1 MASNIKKTSPSSI
14 SVKLQHLGLLQ
25 GLMDADNLSSI
36 VNSMIGKNGA
46 HIHIQ
51 SGQLTELF
59 ILRYLNTDMTGG
71 FNSIEEFARKLP
83 ANLFALSNTCVE
95 NPYLHANRYSVADIF
110 DRIAAYGPKRFSTE
124 ILSSLIKADSTIVN
138 RPHATSNTSIET
150 IDTADLPYQ
159 AALNANNNDN
169 TMFLKFFAEGEL
181 DYLKQPYSNI
191 KTLVAETVLA
201 DAKTVK
207 ACHDCGIEL
216 VARLNDTKVMN
227 DFEKV
232 QSGLTHLSSVQ
243 VPSHSWV
250 KKGTPHRSMGYAW
263 LGKQKLIAED
273 GKSVD
278 VLKIIFTQ
286 ESLRQIKTESIR
298 RSAEK
303 ELKEIERKLVKLVK
317 VPRSCKADAQH
328 DFENIAKDLKYVTL
342 SEIEYEDVMGYAT
355 AGRPKPNAKKILTGV
370 KVHAKATINEDSVN
384 AAIEH
389 ELYYVLATTNVDTKQ
404 TQENAIS
411 LYKTYNYESDNVY
424 QWIDIKAKGKLYDSI
439 FFRSESRTRAFLA
452 LEAIAQYYA
461 RKLIIFV
468 ERALN
473 ENALSM
479 HKAK

>member
-25 GLMDADNLSSI
+25 GLMDADNLSSK

-46 HIHIQ
+46 HIQIQ
-51 SGQLTELF
+51 SGHLTELF

-169 TMFLKFFAEGEL
+169 TRFLKFFAEGEL

-216 VARLNDTKVMN
+216 VARLNDTKVMK

-263 LGKQKLIAED
+263 L
-273 GKSVD
+273 
-278 VLKIIFTQ
+278 
-286 ESLRQIKTESIR
+286 
-298 RSAEK
+298 
-303 ELKEIERKLVKLVK
+303 
-317 VPRSCKADAQH
+317 
-328 DFENIAKDLKYVTL
+328 
-342 SEIEYEDVMGYAT
+342 
-355 AGRPKPNAKKILTGV
+355 
-370 KVHAKATINEDSVN
+370 
-384 AAIEH
+384 
-389 ELYYVLATTNVDTKQ
+389 
-404 TQENAIS
+404 
-411 LYKTYNYESDNVY
+411 
-424 QWIDIKAKGKLYDSI
+424 
-439 FFRSESRTRAFLA
+439 
-452 LEAIAQYYA
+452 
-461 RKLIIFV
+461 
-468 ERALN
+468 
-473 ENALSM
+473 
-479 HKAK
+479 